1 MDTMKEQENIQTG
14 IYSEKRENTQGS
26 LEIKPVDCCT
36 VSFVYFNHDQDQ
48 EMSPIDQLLG
58 Q

>member
-36 VSFVYFNHDQDQ
+36 VSQYFNYDQ
-48 EMSPIDQLLG
+48 EMSPIDQLLK